1 MSAAVEE
8 NPMQSQDSNSTFFR
22 NLLRSMRYPD
32 LESSHQAL
40 LAAALTTRPE
50 LVTALVSPGSATGAF
65 GDWTAPGPL
74 APLSDTGVK
83 VEHSP
88 DNQKA
93 GRRKSRFDILMAFS
107 GATVVVECKWSAQTD
122 LGQLVRYAML
132 LTERPESYPNPVLVL
147 VSVDGAAPANAASLH
162 DALKVPLRF
171 VSWETVA
178 GIIKTAIDGADPQF
192 VATIDRTTASLAHFA
207 RTVCGGDA
215 IPVRNDVGTDLT
227 NDDLEA
233 DDDDD
238 GVSEPEGTRGDFI
251 DPAIPERFAL
261 GCLASEVIQALET
274 RDLGLWHV
282 SMPPTK
288 GARGDVQCDLAPDSL
303 LAPKAIEAALREVG
317 RSEGWNFELGH
328 LTRPEDAGPALDA
341 FNRLATASHPEQD
354 DVRGLTLHQRLA
366 VRLYFSQKGDFRVVF
381 GANLRP
387 YLNDLLSGRRQRDAF
402 NTLSGLTNEEVG
414 VYGPSGFEPGETAQR
429 LHNVLVSWT
438 SRVAGQAGWKKL
450 GKTAPSMWTA
460 YASNLQL
467 ASAGSESRG
476 NRIAA
481 AVEALLRPNTAASV
495 APEEPQALPNQGNT
509 IKVRA
514 VRQAV
519 TAFVSAAN
527 VDGADLVQVGGQ
539 ADPARTGKVFESTGV
554 VPRRWLS
561 LPRRRKQAGTDH
573 FWTGL
578 PLACWFQADD
588 ARIRLIFEVGPC
600 DDADFRERLKGALGA
615 RGLQL
620 SDSTT
625 YTRFGNWLRAHEG
638 DLPGTMSAL
647 WVDAEPSLCQVQ
659 AALTDLGLCER

>member
-1 MSAAVEE
+1 
-8 NPMQSQDSNSTFFR
+8 MQSQDGNSTFFR
-22 NLLRSMRYPD
+22 NLLRSMRYPN

-50 LVTALVSPGSATGAF
+50 LVTALVSPRNDTGAF
-65 GDWTAPGPL
+65 GDWTAPDPL
-74 APLSDTGVK
+74 APLSDKGVK

-88 DNQKA
+88 DNQNA
-93 GRRKSRFDILMAFS
+93 GRRKSRFDILMAFR

-122 LGQLVRYAML
+122 LGQLVRYARL
-132 LTERPESYPNPVLVL
+132 LTERPDSYPNPVLVL
-147 VSVDGAAPANAASLH
+147 VSVDGTAPANAASLH

-171 VSWETVA
+171 VSWNDVA
-178 GIIKTAIDGADPQF
+178 GIIKPVVDGADPQF
-192 VATIDRTTASLAHFA
+192 VATIDRTTTSLANFA

-215 IPVRNDVGTDLT
+215 IPVRNDVGTGLP

-238 GVSEPEGTRGDFI
+238 GVSETEGTRGDFI

-261 GCLASEVIQALET
+261 GCLASDVIQALEK
-274 RDLGLWHV
+274 RGLGLWHV

-288 GARGDVQCDLAPDSL
+288 GTRGDVQCDLAPNSL
-303 LAPKAIEAALREVG
+303 LAPSAVEAGLRELG

-328 LTRPEDAGPALDA
+328 LTRPADAGPALDA
-341 FNRLATASHPEQD
+341 FKRLATASHREPD

-387 YLNDLLSGRRQRDAF
+387 YLNDLLSGRRQRNAF
-402 NTLSGLTNEEVG
+402 NTLSRLTNEEVG

-429 LHNVLVSWT
+429 LHEVLVSWT
-438 SRVAGQAGWKKL
+438 SGLAKQGGWKKL

-467 ASAGSESRG
+467 ASAGSESRA

-481 AVEALLRPNTAASV
+481 AVEALVRGNTAASA
-495 APEEPQALPNQGNT
+495 APEGPQALPNERNRIGVGP
-509 IKVRA
+509 I
-514 VRQAV
+514 RQAV

-527 VDGADLVQVGGQ
+527 VGGADLVQVGGQ
-539 ADPARTGKVFESTGV
+539 ADPARTGRVFESTGV

-561 LPRRRKQAGTDH
+561 LPRRQSQTGTDH

-578 PLACWFQADD
+578 PLAFWFQADD
-588 ARIRLIFEVGPC
+588 YLLRLTFEVGPC
-600 DDADFRERLKGALGA
+600 DDPDFRERLKTALVAHKFKLG
-615 RGLQL
+615 
-620 SDSTT
+620 DSQT
-625 YTRFGNWLRAHEG
+625 YTRFDKWTRAHHG
-638 DLPGTMSAL
+638 DLPGTMLAL
-647 WVDAEPSLCQVQ
+647 WRDAELSLSRVDE
-659 AALTDLGLCER
+659 ALADLGLCQR